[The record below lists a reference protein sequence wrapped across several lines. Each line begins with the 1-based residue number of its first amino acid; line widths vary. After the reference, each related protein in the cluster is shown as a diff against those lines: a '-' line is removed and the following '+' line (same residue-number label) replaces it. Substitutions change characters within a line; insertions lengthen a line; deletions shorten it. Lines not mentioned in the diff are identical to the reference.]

1 MNRRMPKMP
10 PTTITYIWLL
20 SMMGRRTTEVDDGEQ
35 TRRRVQEE
43 RGEMER
49 SGEGIRRNEVP
60 SGISGLLNK
69 AMLKVGLVMGHLKLS
84 SSVGR
89 STGSQIMV
97 PLTFEVALTHQCES
111 LTMSLI
117 CNNLHV
123 K

>member
-49 SGEGIRRNEVP
+49 SGEGIRRKKEK
-60 SGISGLLNK
+60 GDFKKQRLNLDVTRK
-69 AMLKVGLVMGHLKLS
+69 EESFCSLRLRKGCHPKVAGMRCLQGY
-84 SSVGR
+84 
-89 STGSQIMV
+89 QDY
-97 PLTFEVALTHQCES
+97 
-111 LTMSLI
+111 
-117 CNNLHV
+117 
-123 K
+123 